1 MKFATWKDSLELAG
15 IAAIVVSLV
24 FVGYELRQSTAIARS
39 DAYNSFSSRFFELA
53 SNAALDKRMSGLI
66 FQVNQGALPGDFKPE
81 EQISIRMYQAAAVRV
96 WEGLFRSV
104 QAGVLPEEA
113 LESAA
118 KGILINNNFFRST
131 WPSTKQLY
139 TSDFI
144 AYFESLPWNEQE

>member
-1 MKFATWKDSLELAG
+1 MKFKEWNEIAELVG
-15 IAAIVVSLV
+15 ITAIVVSLG

-39 DAYNSFSSRFFELA
+39 DAYSSFSSQFFDLA
-53 SNAALDKRMSGLI
+53 SSAALDERMSGLI
-66 FQVNQGALPGDFKPE
+66 SQVNQGALPEDFKPE
-81 EQISIRMYQAAAVRV
+81 DQVSIRMYQGATVRV

-131 WPSTKQLY
+131 WASTKQLY
-139 TSDFI
+139 TNDFV
-144 AYFESLPWNEQE
+144 AYFESLPWNE

>member
-1 MKFATWKDSLELAG
+1 MKFGSWKDALELAG

-39 DAYNSFSSRFFELA
+39 DAYSSFSSQIFELA
-53 SNAALDKRMSGLI
+53 SNAALDKRLSGL
-66 FQVNQGALPGDFKPE
+66 FSQVNQGALPGDFKAE
-81 EQISIRMYQAAAVRV
+81 ERISIRLYQASAVRV

-113 LESAA
+113 LESAGS
-118 KGILINNNFFRST
+118 GILINNNFFRSN
-131 WPSTKQLY
+131 WASTKRLY

-144 AYFESLPWNEQE
+144 AYFESLPWNE

>member
-1 MKFATWKDSLELAG
+1 MKFATWKDSLELVG

-39 DAYNSFSSRFFELA
+39 DAYSSFSSRFMELA
-53 SNAALDKRMSGLI
+53 SSAALDKRMSDLI
-66 FQVNQGALPGDFKPE
+66 SQVNQGALPGDFEPDE
-81 EQISIRMYQAAAVRV
+81 RVSIRMYQHAAVRV

-131 WPSTKQLY
+131 WASTKQLY
-139 TSDFI
+139 TNDFV
-144 AYFESLPWNEQE
+144 AYFESLPWNE

>member
-1 MKFATWKDSLELAG
+1 MKFANWKDSLELVG
-15 IAAIVVSLV
+15 IAAIVVSLI

-39 DAYNSFSSRFFELA
+39 DAYSSFSSQFFELA
-53 SNAALDKRMSGLI
+53 SNAALNERLSGLI
-66 FQVNQGALPGDFKPE
+66 SKVNQGALPGDFTPD
-81 EQISIRMYQAAAVRV
+81 EQVSIRMYQSAAVRV

-118 KGILINNNFFRST
+118 SGILINNNFFRSN
-131 WPSTKQLY
+131 WASTKQLY

-144 AYFESLPWNEQE
+144 AYFESLSWNE

>member
-1 MKFATWKDSLELAG
+1 MRFATWKDSLELIG
-15 IAAIVVSLV
+15 IAAIVISLV

-39 DAYNSFSSRFFELA
+39 DAYSSFSSRFMELA
-53 SNAALDKRMSGLI
+53 SSAALDKRMSDLI
-66 FQVNQGALPGDFKPE
+66 SQVNQGALPGDFEPDE
-81 EQISIRMYQAAAVRV
+81 RVSIRMYQHAAVRV

-131 WPSTKQLY
+131 WDSTKQLY
-139 TSDFI
+139 TNDFV
-144 AYFESLPWNEQE
+144 AYFESLPWNE

>member
-1 MKFATWKDSLELAG
+1 MKLANWKDSLELVG

-39 DAYNSFSSRFFELA
+39 DAYSSFSSQFLELA

-66 FQVNQGALPGDFKPE
+66 SQVNQGALPGDFKPE
-81 EQISIRMYQAAAVRV
+81 ERVSIRMYQASAVRV

-104 QAGVLPEEA
+104 QAGVLPEMA

-118 KGILINNNFFRST
+118 SGILINNNFFRST
-131 WPSTKQLY
+131 WASTKQLY

-144 AYFESLPWNEQE
+144 AYFESLPWNE

>member
-1 MKFATWKDSLELAG
+1 MKFANWKDSLELVG

-39 DAYNSFSSRFFELA
+39 DAYSSFSSQFFELA

-66 FQVNQGALPGDFKPE
+66 SQVNQGALPGDFKPDE
-81 EQISIRMYQAAAVRV
+81 RVSIRMYQSAAVRV

-118 KGILINNNFFRST
+118 SGILINNNF
-131 WPSTKQLY
+131 
-139 TSDFI
+139 
-144 AYFESLPWNEQE
+144 

>member
-1 MKFATWKDSLELAG
+1 MELVG

-39 DAYNSFSSRFFELA
+39 DAYSSFGSRFFELA

-66 FQVNQGALPGDFKPE
+66 SQVNQGALPGDFKPE
-81 EQISIRMYQAAAVRV
+81 ERVSIRMYQSAAVRV

-118 KGILINNNFFRST
+118 SGILINNNFFRSN
-131 WPSTKQLY
+131 WASTKQLY
-139 TSDFI
+139 TSDFVV
-144 AYFESLPWNEQE
+144 YFESLSWNK